1 MLQRCT
7 KKLKFL
13 NFKRMYNYDSLDPS
27 THQDLSKLKEDTL
40 FKGKKKIKLKLL
52 TAYMTELEDM
62 ENSIWMEFN
71 MKNIPRN
78 EFTVGETKK
87 IIFAQRKAIKE
98 KYQKM
103 KKDRENPKKKE
114 KVELKLHQILNNLDE
129 DASFLK
135 FKESFTKE
143 SGVKFENQKFSE
155 NEVEGFLDLLKNDEK
170 FKKG

>member
-1 MLQRCT
+1 
-7 KKLKFL
+7 
-13 NFKRMYNYDSLDPS
+13 
-27 THQDLSKLKEDTL
+27 
-40 FKGKKKIKLKLL
+40 
-52 TAYMTELEDM
+52 MTELEDM